1 MPLIDVT
8 YDGTVGEEVLRRLEA
23 ARLPAVPGELARQ
36 HRADQT
42 APDRRTGPSHR
53 PAGLLPRA
61 DRLSSCYRRSHS
73 QIRSP
78 GRCQRVGSDLACV
91 V

>member
-23 ARLPAVPGELARQ
+23 ARLPAVPGELAHQ

-42 APDRRTGPSHR
+42 APDRRTGPKPSPSGPTPKGGHTVILAPQER
-53 PAGLLPRA
+53 QP
-61 DRLSSCYRRSHS
+61 DSLSGPMSAR
-73 QIRSP
+73 
-78 GRCQRVGSDLACV
+78 GQRT
-91 V
+91 